1 MTIYQM
7 MQTKF
12 WSIWSA
18 DNECRLI
25 FAINKILPLPWKYQN
40 PLAMPNTS
48 RKEKIRA
55 INCDV
60 QMKLLAINSQII
72 AKASTELANNSLR
85 RDKTRA

>member
-1 MTIYQM
+1 
-7 MQTKF
+7 
-12 WSIWSA
+12 
-18 DNECRLI
+18 
-25 FAINKILPLPWKYQN
+25 
-40 PLAMPNTS
+40 MPNTS